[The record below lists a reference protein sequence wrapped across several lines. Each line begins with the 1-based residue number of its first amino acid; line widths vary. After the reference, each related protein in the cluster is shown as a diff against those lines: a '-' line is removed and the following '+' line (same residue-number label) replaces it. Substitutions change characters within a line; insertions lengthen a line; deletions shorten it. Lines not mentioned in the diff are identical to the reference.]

1 MAVKVHYF
9 GALFK
14 KFIKIVHFLQK
25 IYKSGL
31 LKNALFKEALFEEH
45 HSAFNFICPHFEK
58 NNEAVD
64 HNVAG
69 KNNENGETDETDYVD
84 ENAIDTTVTMLLS
97 K

>member
-1 MAVKVHYF
+1 MHY
-9 GALFK
+9 L
-14 KFIKIVHFLQK
+14 
-25 IYKSGL
+25 
-31 LKNALFKEALFEEH
+31 EALFEEH